1 MTKLRK
7 KVKPSKKILKLRR
20 IVLLGRKASII
31 TKKYLL
37 SKRVRNGFKLLN
49 YQIKLLA
56 LTNLMKTKIYNKIV
70 E

>member
-20 IVLLGRKASII
+20 IVLLSRKASII